1 MLSRTIFLQP
11 RGVAARSRIPG
22 AYRYL
27 AIPVPIPNTVV
38 KQVPPMIVLSA
49 KVGQC
54 RVFLAP
60 CSPRLWGASFLA
72 PGSPSLGPRPGPA
85 GTASSDTLA
94 IIDPQRARD
103 CGAGGGSESAPST
116 RTSLATPGPWAT
128 RAIRATGAS
137 RASRPTQAV
146 ETVGIPGTAGTAGMI
161 GAARERR
168 APACP
173 GAREASSS
181 EPPNVNPAPRSA
193 TPIRS

>member
-72 PGSPSLGPRPGPA
+72 PRSPSPGRIPGPA
-85 GTASSDTLA
+85 GTARPDIFA
-94 IIDPQRARD
+94 ISDPQLARD

-116 RTSLATPGPWAT
+116 RTSLATPSPRAT
-128 RAIRATGAS
+128 RATGAT
-137 RASRPTQAV
+137 RASRPTRAV
-146 ETVGIPGTAGTAGMI
+146 ETVGITGTAGMI
-161 GAARERR
+161 GAARECR

-173 GAREASSS
+173 RDREASSS
-181 EPPNVNPAPRSA
+181 EPPNVNSAPGSA